1 MPLGYKLTQ
10 GEVDNLIKKFSN
22 IKINRINVMLILQH
36 LREAELLSNVE
47 VRRDVETALQRVGSV
62 LTRPIY
68 SNYTQQLGPAL
79 AQPTGLMNCYAALT
93 QLSQQYNAQALLNS
107 NV

>member
-10 GEVDNLIKKFSN
+10 GEVNNLIEKFLN
-22 IKINRINVMLILQH
+22 IKINRISAMLILQY
-36 LREAELLSNVE
+36 LREAKLLSNAE

-62 LTRPIY
+62 PARPIY

-79 AQPTGLMNCYAALT
+79 AQPTGLINRYAALT
-93 QLSQQYNAQALLNS
+93 QLS
-107 NV
+107 